1 MKLLFDQN
9 LSHKLVRR
17 LADLFPNSTHVRE
30 VGLKEAEDPV
40 VWEYAKQQESVIVSK
55 DADFHQRSFVL
66 GFPPKVMW
74 VRLGNCT
81 TAEVE
86 WPESDDP
93 HPRYRSFL
101 QLARFVPFS
110 ALRCSHPSYLFP
122 SSIASFTPNNVLIVQ
137 EREIARVKRMAQ
149 PVVINDSSI

>member
-40 VWEYAKQQESVIVSK
+40 VWEYAKREGFLIVSK
-55 DADFHQRSFVL
+55 DADFHQRSFL
-66 GFPPKVMW
+66 FGFPPKVVWM
-74 VRLGNCT
+74 RLGNCT

-86 WPESDDP
+86 QRIRENFDSIKAFTEDEEAA
-93 HPRYRSFL
+93 FL
-101 QLARFVPFS
+101 ILS
-110 ALRCSHPSYLFP
+110 
-122 SSIASFTPNNVLIVQ
+122 
-137 EREIARVKRMAQ
+137 
-149 PVVINDSSI
+149 